1 MLVSSIAGPGRK
13 IAVSLRSA
21 WAIQKVPG
29 HLGLRPETV
38 SNKQTN
44 KQQQKPMATKPFLR
58 ISLVK
63 EIDIIRKMS
72 SVDRKK
78 LVEREMWEDGE
89 WLLSKQE
96 RRVHIGDPANGGRE
110 GRGRKGSLF

>member
-1 MLVSSIAGPGRK
+1 M
-13 IAVSLRSA
+13 
-21 WAIQKVPG
+21 
-29 HLGLRPETV
+29 
-38 SNKQTN
+38 
-44 KQQQKPMATKPFLR
+44 
-58 ISLVK
+58 VK

-78 LVEREMWEDGE
+78 LVKREKWEGGE
-89 WLLSKQE
+89 PLLSKRE